1 VKIRPRTIQPDVAI
15 LQQLRLHPGLT
26 IRAEADQPASDWR
39 ALANASSSRKGAWVE
54 AILEARAI
62 ALDFIPCRPTGV
74 PAPYDFILERHGL
87 MFRVQVKSAWKD
99 KGGGS
104 FVFHT
109 TGGSNTPGRY
119 TAETVDL
126 LACFVVP
133 LNVWYIV
140 PIAEIEPQQEHL
152 IVTPDAKSHD
162 RRGRR
167 KPPRHTRSYEAWKE
181 RWDLLG

>member
-1 VKIRPRTIQPDVAI
+1 M
-15 LQQLRLHPGLT
+15 LLELRLRPGLT
-26 IRAEADQPASDWR
+26 IRAEADDSPPGWQALVDAST
-39 ALANASSSRKGAWVE
+39 STKGGWAE
-54 AILEARAI
+54 AVLEARAI

-133 LNVWYIV
+133 LNVWYI
-140 PIAEIEPQQEHL
+140 
-152 IVTPDAKSHD
+152 
-162 RRGRR
+162 
-167 KPPRHTRSYEAWKE
+167 
-181 RWDLLG
+181 